1 MNASTIRRP
10 LLVLS
15 TALLLTGAR
24 AACGSSVRARTGYI
38 PRSVQMT
45 ELNDMTQEWRGGAR
59 IADFTSVTVAEVA
72 TPNTGAYGDISDEKL
87 AEVRTAL
94 QKALSEE
101 LAQLKPSGAG
111 GRTLVVRA
119 AVTAIKPNN
128 PLLNVAPQTQ
138 ILKRGYGYASCEIY
152 ATDGEVSR
160 GRSVHADLRHA
171 APEHREVLRHGHRRA
186 RLEGLG
192 QGVPRAHRALNKRVV
207 GAIPCG
213 HAP

>member
-15 TALLLTGAR
+15 TALLLTGAL

-38 PRSVQMT
+38 PRSVQMA
-45 ELNDMTQEWRGGAR
+45 EVNDMTQEWRGGAR

-101 LAQLKPSGAG
+101 LAQLKPS
-111 GRTLVVRA
+111 A

-152 ATDGEVSR
+152 ATDGEAGPV
-160 GRSVHADLRHA
+160 VA
-171 APEHREVLRHGHRRA
+171 AFMQTSDTQRLSTEKYSDTGTAERASKDWAKAFRELIA
-186 RLEGLG
+186 R
-192 QGVPRAHRALNKRVV
+192 
-207 GAIPCG
+207 
-213 HAP
+213 

>member
-15 TALLLTGAR
+15 TALLLTGAL

-87 AEVRTAL
+87 AEVRTVL

-152 ATDGEVSR
+152 ATDGDGGPVVAAFMQTSDTSR
-160 GRSVHADLRHA
+160 FSDEKLSETGTA
-171 APEHREVLRHGHRRA
+171 RRA
-186 RLEGLG
+186 AGDWAKEFLAVLTR
-192 QGVPRAHRALNKRVV
+192 
-207 GAIPCG
+207 
-213 HAP
+213 

>member
-1 MNASTIRRP
+1 MNASTTRRP

-15 TALLLTGAR
+15 TALLLTGAL

-38 PRSVQMT
+38 PRSVQMA
-45 ELNDMTQEWRGGAR
+45 EVNDMTQEWRGGAR

-152 ATDGEVSR
+152 ATDGEAGPV
-160 GRSVHADLRHA
+160 VA
-171 APEHREVLRHGHRRA
+171 AFMQTSDTQRLSTEKYSDTGTAERASKDWAKAFRELIA
-186 RLEGLG
+186 R
-192 QGVPRAHRALNKRVV
+192 
-207 GAIPCG
+207 
-213 HAP
+213 